1 MRSEETSA
9 FSTVP
14 ISPSSMT
21 TSLDS
26 TPAERS
32 DWTES
37 VVKLSTLKPER
48 AVFASS
54 RTTRISPPPSP
65 AATSSAKAVACA
77 GKTGSKPTASTA
89 DTARFTTPLARFA
102 NDNLMRVL
110 LFTHLS
116 CLARAGPAP
125 KRRSPPDLAHCRK
138 NRLYGSRALTVALS
152 LKTCCR
158 SAAGMSSPAPSQPQR
173 ERSRRRG

>member
-1 MRSEETSA
+1 
-9 FSTVP
+9 
-14 ISPSSMT
+14 MT

-26 TPAERS
+26 TPAARS

-89 DTARFTTPLARFA
+89 DTARLTTPLARFA
-102 NDNLMRVL
+102 NDNLMRIL
-110 LFTHLS
+110 LFTHLNR
-116 CLARAGPAP
+116 LARAGPAP
-125 KRRSPPDLAHCRK
+125 KDEA
-138 NRLYGSRALTVALS
+138 RLFYLIAARTDYTV
-152 LKTCCR
+152 
-158 SAAGMSSPAPSQPQR
+158 PAP
-173 ERSRRRG
+173 